1 MLKRMSLYASNR
13 PVDAI
18 RHWRNEGVLVLNAPY
33 QRGDVWGKK
42 RRVNLIRSIILGVPI
57 PSIVIND
64 RMKAGWKS
72 DDFSIIVIDG
82 KQRITSILMFLDGEL
97 EVPGDW
103 FGMTED
109 VVTFDKLPIV
119 NQWKFRNATLAFS
132 EGALPS
138 LKMEREVFDLVNFGG
153 VPQGESDE

>member
-42 RRVNLIRSIILGVPI
+42 RRVNLIRSVILGVPI

-64 RMKAGWKS
+64 RMKAGWKKN
-72 DDFSIIVIDG
+72 DFSIIVIDG
-82 KQRITSILMFLDGEL
+82 KQRITSILMFLDSEL

-119 NQWKFRNATLAFS
+119 NQRMFKSATLSFS

>member
-64 RMKAGWKS
+64 RMKAGWKKN
-72 DDFSIIVIDG
+72 DFSIIVIDG
-82 KQRITSILMFLDGEL
+82 KQRITSILMFLDSEL

-119 NQWKFRNATLAFS
+119 NQRMFKSATLSFS

>member
-13 PVDAI
+13 PVDVI
-18 RHWRNEGVLVLNAPY
+18 RFWRDENYLDLNAPY

-42 RRVNLIRSIILGVPI
+42 RRVNLIRSVILGVPI

-64 RMKAGWKS
+64 RMKAGWKK

-82 KQRITSILMFLDGEL
+82 KQRITSILMFLDSEL

-119 NQWKFRNATLAFS
+119 NQRNFKGAALAFS